1 MKKFYKVALALAIA
15 LGSVSAFAAGSAI
28 SSPVSDELGNNEVEV
43 YSVGNVVFVK
53 NAEGEKVTIVSI
65 TGKTET
71 AVVNGGQVEVKTE
84 GVAVV
89 KVGNKTVTVYL
100 TK

>member
-15 LGSVSAFAAGSAI
+15 LGSVSAFAVGSAQ
-28 SSPVSDELGNNEVEV
+28 VSTGNGIEDNEVEV

>member
-15 LGSVSAFAAGSAI
+15 LGSVSAYAAGSAEP
-28 SSPVSDELGNNEVEV
+28 STGVNDKDNEVEV
-43 YSVGNVVFVK
+43 YSVGNVLFVK

-65 TGKTET
+65 TGKSET
-71 AVVNGGQVEVKTE
+71 AIVNGGQVEVKTE

-89 KVGNKTVTVYL
+89 KIGNKTVTVYL